1 MSSKLALLMTAAL
14 PLALGGCL
22 NEPIGSRDAGL
33 GEAFKYDMAIQTI
46 NPEPVYPPTA
56 AKPGSN
62 GDVGAQSVQ
71 RYREGKVTPVQSETT
86 STGTAGSGGSGGS
99 GMSGGPQ

>member
-1 MSSKLALLMTAAL
+1 MSSKLALSLTVAL
-14 PLALGGCL
+14 PLLLGGCL
-22 NEPIGSRDAGL
+22 NEPISSRDAGL

-46 NPEPVYPPTA
+46 NPEPVYPPSA

-62 GDVGAQSVQ
+62 GDVGAQAVE

-86 STGTAGSGGSGGS
+86 GGSSGSGGSGGS